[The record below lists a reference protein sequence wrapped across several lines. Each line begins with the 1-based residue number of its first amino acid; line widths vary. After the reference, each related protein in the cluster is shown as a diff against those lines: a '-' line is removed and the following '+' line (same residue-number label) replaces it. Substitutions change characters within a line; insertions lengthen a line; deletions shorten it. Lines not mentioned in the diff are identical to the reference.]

1 MKEVLLVSTYE
12 SGFQSLG
19 TTVAAAHLKKAEVPC
34 RLLDLSL
41 VSAPPPEELQ
51 SYGIV
56 GFHVPMYHALPQ
68 SFNLA
73 SRIRTMEPRPK
84 IFFFG
89 LYASLF
95 RDEILG
101 KYGDQVFNTNWE
113 DDLLEWVLGQNTAEG
128 NGHGLVQL
136 GSPAPIDAA
145 RPAYS
150 YQRQERFLPPA
161 RELLPDLGNYARF
174 LDGGARL
181 LTGNVETT
189 RGCLHP
195 CTHCPL
201 PPVYGGKVT
210 LIPEEVVL
218 ADIDNLVHMGARHLS
233 FIDPDFL
240 NAPKHSLSIV
250 QQMNDRYPFLTY
262 DFTAKITHFRR
273 HAEYVKQLAP
283 LGLRYTLTAM
293 EFNDDDT
300 LDRLKK
306 KHSTQDLQWSIEFL
320 RSLGVHVKPT
330 FVFINPWVS
339 VEDMVNLL
347 DFIEENDLIECVDP
361 VQYKIRLL
369 LFRNSLLL
377 DGTYIDRSAF
387 GKEND
392 FYTDWRHEDPAIEE
406 LYRELVRVVDH
417 HMAAGTSFYDS
428 FHAVRRVVEG
438 YLPSGARGSHAI
450 AVRSRAL
457 REDVPRYDVPN
468 FCCAEPTDENMLE
481 LKGLV

>member
-19 TTVAAAHLKKAEVPC
+19 TTVAAAHLKQAGVPC

-41 VSAPPPEELQ
+41 VSAPSPAELQ
-51 SYGIV
+51 QYGLV

-73 SRIRTMEPRPK
+73 ARIRTLDPRPK

-89 LYASLF
+89 LYAGLF
-95 RDEILG
+95 RDEILN
-101 KYGDQVFNTNWE
+101 KYGDHVFNTNWE
-113 DDLLEWVLGQNTAEG
+113 DELLQVVLAEDG
-128 NGHGLVQL
+128 GPRPVSI
-136 GSPAPIDAA
+136 GSPLPVDPA

-150 YQRQERFLPPA
+150 YQRQDRFLPPA
-161 RELLPDLGNYARF
+161 REFLPDLGHYARF

-181 LTGNVETT
+181 LTGNVETS
-189 RGCLHP
+189 RGCIHP

-210 LIPEEVVL
+210 LIPEDVVL
-218 ADIDNLVHMGARHLS
+218 ADIDNLVQMGARHLS

-240 NAPKHSLSIV
+240 NAPRHSLSIV

-262 DFTAKITHFRR
+262 DFTAKITHYRR
-273 HAEYVKQLAP
+273 HAEYVEQLAP

-293 EFNDDDT
+293 EFNDDNT
-300 LDRLKK
+300 LERLKK
-306 KHSTQDLQWSIEFL
+306 KHSTQDLQWTIDFL

-330 FVFINPWVS
+330 FVFVNPWVT
-339 VEDMVNLL
+339 VEEMMNLL
-347 DFIEENDLIECVDP
+347 AFIEENDLIECVDP

-387 GKEND
+387 GNEND
-392 FYTDWRHEDPAIEE
+392 FYTDWKHEDPRIEA
-406 LYRELVRVVDH
+406 LYRELVRVVDQ
-417 HMAAGTSFYDS
+417 HMAAGAAFYDT
-428 FHAVRRVVEG
+428 FQAVRELVAS
-438 YLPSGARGSHAI
+438 YLPAGSPEARTI
-450 AVRSRAL
+450 AVRSQAL

-468 FCCAEPTDENMLE
+468 FCCAEPTDEHLFE